1 MKDNI
6 RYAISLVPPNYSIF
20 KKMFLKLFGRK
31 MVGDCDGYRIEG
43 YLYKG
48 CLFITRENVIPWS
61 AAQPLSGPKERR

>member
-6 RYAISLVPPNYSIF
+6 RYGIFFTPPNYSIF

-31 MVGDCDGYRIEG
+31 MMGEYDGHCIEG

-48 CLFITRENVIPWS
+48 CLFITRDNAP
-61 AAQPLSGPKERR
+61 PTLSQDI

>member
-31 MVGDCDGYRIEG
+31 MVGKCDGYRLEG

-48 CLFITRENVIPWS
+48 CLFITRENAPH
-61 AAQPLSGPKERR
+61 L